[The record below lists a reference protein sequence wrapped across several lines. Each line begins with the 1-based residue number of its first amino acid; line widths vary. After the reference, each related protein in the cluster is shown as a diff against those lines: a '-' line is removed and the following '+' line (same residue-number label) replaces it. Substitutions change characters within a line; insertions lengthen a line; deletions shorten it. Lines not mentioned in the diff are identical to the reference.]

1 MLLLIAVIAFTLV
14 LAYLPGYI
22 CMRILCG
29 SPLLAMAFAPAIS
42 MAIAGLAA
50 IGASFVGLR
59 WSLVPYGLACAAL
72 IAACG
77 AARALGIT
85 LPPTRLRAS
94 LLALP
99 SKRQAVAWAAALLAA
114 LAVCLVP
121 LFVVART
128 PGAILERYDALYHL
142 NALAFIRDRGD
153 GSSLSMNALTR
164 TDLSA
169 ASYPAGFHDLASLVP
184 IANIPIV
191 LNGSVLVLAVVPW
204 VVGNALLAAVVFPR
218 VRWAGPTAAIGA
230 ALVPASPVDLWIHLS
245 PIPNLIG
252 FAILPGLL
260 AAAYALWLTLED
272 AVQPQ
277 APRGILSARASSSSH
292 APSGWRK
299 AAAWVK
305 PLVCMGGVAFLAL
318 VGLALL
324 HPNTAVTLLLLLGV
338 LSAVRILRAPK
349 QRRVLW
355 AIPVLA
361 LAPVFAVAFTPIGVR
376 ATGFSGGLQVPMSTA
391 FGEVFLGLLTVWP
404 MPLGVVMALL
414 WLPGLVVSLVRG
426 ERWLAACWVAVAVL
440 YFDAAVDSPLNLSAL
455 YFRGQDRL
463 SIPLAMLSI
472 ALMIP
477 GIEVIAAWLRKA
489 LGARPRGRFTLV
501 QGTALVLA
509 VVAALSSIPFRH
521 ADAAKNLQPDY
532 PGRGRFLQVGERE
545 DFAAALPGMN
555 ADRSILASPYS
566 GAAHMYALE
575 GAKVYFPVAGMALSK
590 KDRAVIDAVPRA
602 YADPDACALLEEAGI
617 GYVYQE
623 RDLYQYDPSFNPLG
637 TVVLP
642 APGPTV
648 FETEHSRLVEIDCG

>member
-1 MLLLIAVIAFTLV
+1 MLLLIAVIAFTLM
-14 LAYLPGYI
+14 LAYVPGYTCI
-22 CMRILCG
+22 RVLRG
-29 SPLLAMAFAPAIS
+29 SALLAVAFAPAIS
-42 MAIAGLAA
+42 MSIAGLAA
-50 IGASFVGLR
+50 VGAGAIGVRWGMVPFALAFALLTAS
-59 WSLVPYGLACAAL
+59 
-72 IAACG
+72 CG
-77 AARALGIT
+77 VARGLGIT
-85 LPPTRLRAS
+85 LPRTHLQAS
-94 LLALP
+94 LMAFS
-99 SKRQAVAWAAALLAA
+99 SKKSLVAWSAALLAA
-114 LAVCLVP
+114 LAICLGP
-121 LFVVART
+121 LFMVART
-128 PGAILERYDALYHL
+128 PAAILERYDALYHL

-164 TDLSA
+164 TDLSS
-169 ASYPAGFHDLASLVP
+169 ASYPAAFHDLASLVP
-184 IANIPIV
+184 IEHIPVV
-191 LNGSVLVLAVVPW
+191 LNGSVLALALVPW

-218 VRWAGPTAAIGA
+218 VRWAGPTAAVGA

-277 APRGILSARASSSSH
+277 APRGILSARASSSLH

-324 HPNTAVTLLLLLGV
+324 HPNTAVTLLLLIGV

-361 LAPVFAVAFTPIGVR
+361 LAPVFAVAFTPIGAR

-404 MPLGVVMALL
+404 MPLGVVMVLL

-477 GIEVIAAWLRKA
+477 GIEALRGWLRKICGERSRKRAVFVRGVA
-489 LGARPRGRFTLV
+489 LG
-501 QGTALVLA
+501 LA
-509 VVAALSSIPFRH
+509 IVAALSSIPFRYLN
-521 ADAAKNLQPDY
+521 AAKNLEPEY

-545 DFAAALPGMN
+545 EFASALSTMDPE
-555 ADRSILASPYS
+555 RSILASPYS

-575 GAKVYFPVAGMALSK
+575 GAKVYFPVAGMALST

-602 YADPDACALLEEAGI
+602 ASDPGACALLEEAGI

-623 RDLYQYDPSFNPLG
+623 RDLYQYDPSFNPLN
-637 TVVLP
+637 VALP
-642 APGPTV
+642 VPGATI
-648 FETEHSRLVEIDCG
+648 FETDHSRLIEIDCR